1 MTPYR
6 ALRRLAGH
14 VVRGI
19 PWLRRQF
26 YVSCDYAL
34 ISPEQAAEIR
44 ANGWF
49 SPRTVRRQQQAYD
62 QLLAGMAAGNPR
74 EDLKV
79 AAAAIDA
86 LGLAQVS
93 LLEVGCGGG
102 YYARVFSELPQ
113 TKVDYTGI
121 DFSPAMVAQAR
132 ASYPRTRFAVGD
144 GTALAFPDGAFDIVY
159 NGVSLMHIPDY
170 RKAIAESRRVA
181 SRAAIF
187 HSVPVLEKH
196 PTAYVSK
203 YAYGGKVVEVI
214 FNRQALLADFE
225 QAGLVT
231 VQSWRTINYDVSG
244 LLGESSYA
252 ETFLCRPAGP

>member
-1 MTPYR
+1 MTPHR
-6 ALRRLAGH
+6 ALRRMAGR
-14 VVRGI
+14 VVRSV

-26 YVSCDYAL
+26 YVSCDYAV
-34 ISPEQAAEIR
+34 ISAEQAAAIR
-44 ANGWF
+44 AQGWF
-49 SPRTVRRQQQAYD
+49 SPRTARRQQRAYQ
-62 QLLAGMAAGNPR
+62 QLLAEMSAGNPR

-86 LGLAQVS
+86 LELERAS

-102 YYARVFSELPQ
+102 YYARVFSTMPR
-113 TKVDYTGI
+113 TRVDYTGI

-132 ASYPRTRFAVGD
+132 ASYPGSRFAVGD
-144 GTALAFPDGAFDIVY
+144 ATALAFPDGAFDIVY

-181 SRAAIF
+181 ARAAVF

-214 FNRQALLADFE
+214 FNRQELLADFE
-225 QAGLVT
+225 RAGLVT
-231 VQSWRTINYDVSG
+231 IQSWRTINYDVSN

-252 ETFLCRPAGP
+252 ESFLCRPAGQ